1 METAL
6 SEILRIVENPEELA
20 HAAAELF
27 RDSAQQAITELGRF
41 SVALSGGTTPQRLF
55 RRLGT
60 SYRKKISW
68 DKVHLFWSDERCVP
82 RDHEQSNFR
91 LAYDE
96 LISCIWIPSENIH
109 RIKGELRAGDAACYY
124 ETEMTRHFRDDLPVF
139 DLIMLGVGADG
150 HTASLFPGSE
160 ALGEKQRLALPVF
173 SSTSLH
179 WRVTLTLPVLN
190 TAKQVLFLVGG
201 RSKAGIVGSLI
212 GRKES
217 HRYPAAMVKPSAGSI
232 TWLLDRDA
240 AAELPENMISSLFR

>member
-1 METAL
+1 MREDITVVA
-6 SEILRIVENPEELA
+6 NPDEFA
-20 HAAAELF
+20 HTAAELF
-27 RDSAQQAITELGRF
+27 RDTAQQAIAARGIF
-41 SVALSGGTTPQRLF
+41 SAALSGGSTPGRLF

-60 SYRKKISW
+60 SYRKKIAW

-96 LISCIWIPSENIH
+96 LLSCIWIPYENVH
-109 RIKGELRAGDAACYY
+109 RIKGELRPGEAAGYFEADMKKHF
-124 ETEMTRHFRDDLPVF
+124 EKEMPAF

-173 SSTSLH
+173 SSTALH
-179 WRVTLTLPVLN
+179 WRVSLTLPVLN
-190 TAKQVLFLVGG
+190 SAKQVLFLLSG
-201 RSKAGIVGSLI
+201 RAKAGIAGSLLA
-212 GRKES
+212 GKENS
-217 HRYPAAMVKPSAGSI
+217 AYPAAMVKPSAGNI

-240 AAELPENMISSLFR
+240 AGELPEAVS

>member
-1 METAL
+1 
-6 SEILRIVENPEELA
+6 VDNPDELA

-27 RDSAQQAITELGRF
+27 RDAALQAIAEQGRF
-41 SVALSGGTTPQRLF
+41 SAALSGGATPRRLF

-60 SYRKKISW
+60 SYRKKIAW

-109 RIKGELRAGDAACYY
+109 RIKGELRAGDAARYY
-124 ETEMTRHFRDDLPVF
+124 ETEMTKHFREDLPVF

-173 SSTSLH
+173 SSTALH

-190 TAKQVLFLVGG
+190 AAKQVLFLVSG
-201 RSKAGIVGSLI
+201 RSKSGIVSALI
-212 GRKES
+212 NRKEDNG
-217 HRYPAAMVKPSAGSI
+217 YPAAMVKPPAGNI

-240 AAELPENMISSLFR
+240 ASELPEALS

>member
-1 METAL
+1 MD
-6 SEILRIVENPEELA
+6 NPDELA

-27 RDSAQQAITELGRF
+27 RDAALQAIAEQGRF
-41 SVALSGGTTPQRLF
+41 SAALSGGATPQRLF

-60 SYRKKISW
+60 SYRKKIAW

-109 RIKGELRAGDAACYY
+109 RIKGELRAGDAAGYY
-124 ETEMTRHFRDDLPVF
+124 ETEMTKHFREDLPVF

-173 SSTSLH
+173 SSTALH

-190 TAKQVLFLVGG
+190 AAKQVLFLVSG
-201 RSKAGIVGSLI
+201 RSKSGIVGSLI
-212 GRKES
+212 NKRENNG
-217 HRYPAAMVKPSAGSI
+217 YPAAMVKPAAGNI

-240 AAELPENMISSLFR
+240 ASELPEAVS